1 MMRSFT
7 LNEVLFLLEATRWT
21 IAVTLIAL
29 AGGSVVG
36 LLIMLLKVANSRL
49 ARWTAAVY
57 IELFQGTPLLAQL
70 FVVYFG
76 MGLFGYNVSA
86 WVAVSLVF
94 TLWSAAFLGEIWRG
108 CVQAIPRAQW
118 EASAS
123 LGLSFSQQVRYV
135 IAGQAV
141 RIAVPPTV
149 GFLVQI
155 IKNTSLASVIG
166 FVELT
171 RAGQI
176 VNSST
181 FRPFLV
187 YCTVALI
194 YFALCYPLT
203 ALSRRIE
210 GKLHVAY

>member
-1 MMRSFT
+1 MFRSFT
-7 LNEVLFLLEATRWT
+7 INEVFFLLEATQWT
-21 IAVTLIAL
+21 IAITLIAFV
-29 AGGSVVG
+29 GGGIVG
-36 LLIMLLKVANSRL
+36 LLIMFLKVANSRI
-49 ARWTAAVY
+49 ANWTAIVY
-57 IELFQGTPLLAQL
+57 VELFQGTPLLAQL
-70 FVVYFG
+70 FIVYFG
-76 MGLFGYNVSA
+76 FGLFGYDVSP
-86 WVAVSLVF
+86 WIGVAAAF

-108 CVQAIPRAQW
+108 CVEAIPRAQW

-123 LGLSFSQQVRYV
+123 LGLNFLEQLRYV
-135 IAGQAV
+135 IAPQAT

-166 FVELT
+166 FIELT

-176 VNSST
+176 VNAAT
-181 FRPFLV
+181 FRPFLI
-187 YCTVALI
+187 YCTIALI

-203 ALSRRIE
+203 TLSRRLE

>member
-1 MMRSFT
+1 MRSFT

-21 IAVTLIAL
+21 IAVTLL
-29 AGGSVVG
+29 AFVGGGILG
-36 LLIMLLKVANSRL
+36 LVIMFLKVVNSRL
-49 ARWTAAVY
+49 TRWTATIYV
-57 IELFQGTPLLAQL
+57 ELFQGTPLLAQL

-76 MGLFGYNVSA
+76 FGLFGYDVSPWTA
-86 WVAVSLVF
+86 VAAAF
-94 TLWSAAFLGEIWRG
+94 TFWSAAFLGEIWRG

-123 LGLSFSQQVRYV
+123 LGLSFLEQVRYV
-135 IAGQAV
+135 IAPQAA

-176 VNSST
+176 VNGAT

-187 YCTVALI
+187 YCTVAVI

-203 ALSRRIE
+203 TLSRRLE

>member
-1 MMRSFT
+1 MFRSFT
-7 LNEVLFLLEATRWT
+7 INEVLFLLEAAQWT
-21 IAVTLIAL
+21 IAITLIAFV
-29 AGGSVVG
+29 GGGIVG
-36 LLIMLLKVANSRL
+36 LLIMFLKVANSRI
-49 ARWTAAVY
+49 AKWTAIVY
-57 IELFQGTPLLAQL
+57 VELFQGTPLLAQL

-76 MGLFGYNVSA
+76 FGLFGYDVSP
-86 WVAVSLVF
+86 WIGVAAAF

-108 CVQAIPRAQW
+108 CVEAIPRAQW

-123 LGLSFSQQVRYV
+123 LGLNFLEQLRYV
-135 IAGQAV
+135 IAPQAT

-166 FVELT
+166 FIELT

-176 VNSST
+176 VNAAT
-181 FRPFLV
+181 FRPFLI
-187 YCTVALI
+187 YCTIALI

-203 ALSRRIE
+203 TWSRRLE

>member
-1 MMRSFT
+1 MLRAFT
-7 LNEVLFLLEATRWT
+7 FNEVLFLLDATKWT
-21 IAVTLIAL
+21 IAVTLIAFV
-29 AGGSVVG
+29 GGGLVG
-36 LLIMLLKVANSRL
+36 LLIMILKVVNNRPAQ
-49 ARWTAAVY
+49 WGAAAYV
-57 IELFQGTPLLAQL
+57 ELFQGTPLLAQL

-76 MGLFGYNVSA
+76 MGLFGYDVSP
-86 WVAVSLVF
+86 WVAVSVVF

-118 EASAS
+118 EASAA
-123 LGLSFSQQVRYV
+123 LGLSFAQQIRYV
-135 IAGQAV
+135 IAAQAA
-141 RIAVPPTV
+141 RIALPPTV

-166 FVELT
+166 FIELA

-176 VNSST
+176 VNSAT

-187 YCTVALI
+187 YCTVAMI

-203 ALSRRIE
+203 ALSRRLE
-210 GKLHVAY
+210 GKLHGAH

>member
-1 MMRSFT
+1 MRSFT

-21 IAVTLIAL
+21 IAVTLL
-29 AGGSVVG
+29 AFVGGGILG
-36 LLIMLLKVANSRL
+36 LVIMFLKVVNSRL
-49 ARWTAAVY
+49 TRWTATIYV
-57 IELFQGTPLLAQL
+57 ELFQGTPLLAQL

-76 MGLFGYNVSA
+76 FGLFGYDVSA
-86 WVAVSLVF
+86 WTAVAAAF
-94 TLWSAAFLGEIWRG
+94 TFWSAAFLGEIWRG

-123 LGLSFSQQVRYV
+123 LGLSFLEQVRYV
-135 IAGQAV
+135 IAPQAA

-166 FVELT
+166 FIELT
-171 RAGQI
+171 RAAQI
-176 VNSST
+176 VNAAT
-181 FRPFLV
+181 FRPFVV
-187 YCTVALI
+187 YCTVAVI

-203 ALSRRIE
+203 MLSRRLE

>member
-1 MMRSFT
+1 MFRSFT
-7 LNEVLFLLEATRWT
+7 INEVLFLLEATQWT
-21 IAVTLIAL
+21 IAITLIAFV
-29 AGGSVVG
+29 GGGIVG
-36 LLIMLLKVANSRL
+36 LLIMFLKVANSRI
-49 ARWTAAVY
+49 ANWTAIVY
-57 IELFQGTPLLAQL
+57 VELFQGTPLLAQL
-70 FVVYFG
+70 FIVYFG
-76 MGLFGYNVSA
+76 FGLFGYDVSP
-86 WVAVSLVF
+86 WIGVAAAF

-108 CVQAIPRAQW
+108 CVEAIPRAQW

-123 LGLSFSQQVRYV
+123 LGLNFLEQLRYV
-135 IAGQAV
+135 IAPQAT

-166 FVELT
+166 FIELT

-176 VNSST
+176 VNAAT
-181 FRPFLV
+181 FRPFLI
-187 YCTVALI
+187 YCTIALI

-203 ALSRRIE
+203 TLSRRLE

>member
-1 MMRSFT
+1 MRSFT

-21 IAVTLIAL
+21 IAVTLL
-29 AGGSVVG
+29 AFVGGGVLG
-36 LLIMLLKVANSRL
+36 LVIMFLKIVNSRL
-49 ARWTAAVY
+49 TRWTAAIYV
-57 IELFQGTPLLAQL
+57 ELFQGTPLLAQL

-76 MGLFGYNVSA
+76 FGLFGYDVSA
-86 WVAVSLVF
+86 WTAVAAAF

-123 LGLSFSQQVRYV
+123 LGLSFLEQVRYV
-135 IAGQAV
+135 IAPQAA

-155 IKNTSLASVIG
+155 IKNTSLASAIG

-176 VNSST
+176 VNGAT

-187 YCTVALI
+187 YCTVAVI

-203 ALSRRIE
+203 TLSRRLE

>member
-1 MMRSFT
+1 MRAFT
-7 LNEVLFLLEATRWT
+7 FNELLYLLQATQWT
-21 IAVTLIAL
+21 IAITLISFV
-29 AGGSVVG
+29 GGSIVG
-36 LLIMLLKVANSRL
+36 LLIMFLEVAGNRL
-49 ARWTAAVY
+49 ARWAGTVY
-57 IELFQGTPLLAQL
+57 VELFQGTPLLAQL

-76 MGLFGYNVSA
+76 FSLFGYDVSP
-86 WVAVSLVF
+86 WVAVAAAF

-108 CVQAIPRAQW
+108 CVEAIPRAQW

-123 LGLSFSQQVRYV
+123 LGLGFLEQVRYV
-135 IAGQAV
+135 IAPQAA

-176 VNSST
+176 VNGAT

-187 YCTVALI
+187 YCTVAFI

-203 ALSRRIE
+203 NLSRRLE
-210 GKLHVAY
+210 GKLHVAH

>member
-1 MMRSFT
+1 MRAFT
-7 LNEVLFLLEATRWT
+7 FNEVLYLLQATQWT
-21 IAVTLIAL
+21 VAVTLIAFV
-29 AGGSVVG
+29 GGGLVG
-36 LLIMLLKVANSRL
+36 LVIMFLKITGNRL
-49 ARWTAAVY
+49 ARWAGAIYV
-57 IELFQGTPLLAQL
+57 ELFQGTPLLAQL

-76 MGLFGYNVSA
+76 FGLFGYDVSP
-86 WVAVSLVF
+86 WVAVATAF

-123 LGLSFSQQVRYV
+123 LGLSFLEQVRYV
-135 IAGQAV
+135 IAPQAA

-176 VNSST
+176 VNGAT

-194 YFALCYPLT
+194 YFVLCYPLT
-203 ALSRRIE
+203 TLSRRLE

>member
-1 MMRSFT
+1 MRSFT
-7 LNEVLFLLEATRWT
+7 FNEVLYLIEAARWT
-21 IAVTLIAL
+21 VAVTLLAF
-29 AGGSVVG
+29 AGGGLVG
-36 LLIMLLKVANSRL
+36 LVVMFLKVANSRI
-49 ARWTAAVY
+49 ARWTAAIYV
-57 IELFQGTPLLAQL
+57 ELFQGTPLLAQL

-76 MGLFGYNVSA
+76 FGLFGYDVSPWIAVSA
-86 WVAVSLVF
+86 AF

-123 LGLSFSQQVRYV
+123 LGLTFLEQVRYV
-135 IAGQAV
+135 IAPQAA

-166 FVELT
+166 FIELT

-176 VNSST
+176 VNAAT

-187 YCTVALI
+187 YCTVAVI

-203 ALSRRIE
+203 TLSRRLE